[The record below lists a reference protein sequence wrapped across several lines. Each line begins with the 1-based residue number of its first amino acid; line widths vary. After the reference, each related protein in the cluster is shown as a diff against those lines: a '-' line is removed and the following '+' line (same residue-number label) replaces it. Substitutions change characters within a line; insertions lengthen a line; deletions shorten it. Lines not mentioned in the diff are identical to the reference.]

1 MMMSRIREM
10 IQSLSLPIMIVG
22 LFLTLCLDF
31 FLYDNHR
38 RMDGEVFT
46 PYAIHRLEGIDNL
59 VNWWDVVT
67 RLMASKLEH
76 NAPAYM
82 TYPLEAQMVM
92 AMNPMIRSIQILPEK
107 GDPLIITA
115 EDTRKVDMEGLLKGH
130 LKEAADTA
138 RRENRLVL
146 LDSVDVGLSHKM
158 MVLVRPV
165 FRHGVPEEGSFW
177 GYIVFAVD
185 QREVMSRANISNLG
199 KQKLDYTLYHKNSW
213 EEEPH
218 LVKELGRTEEGNP
231 HAERVIAGDMW
242 TIILRP

>member
-1 MMMSRIREM
+1 MMCRIREM
-10 IQSLSLPIMIVG
+10 IQSLSLPIMTVG
-22 LFLTLCLDF
+22 FFLTLCLDF

-67 RLMASKLEH
+67 RLMASKLEQ

-82 TYPLEAQMVM
+82 THPLEAQMVM

-115 EDTRKVDMEGLLKGH
+115 EDTRKVDIEGLLKGH

-165 FRHGVPEEGSFW
+165 FRYGVPEEDSFW
-177 GYIVFAVD
+177 GVHRLCRGPEGSDEPCQYF
-185 QREVMSRANISNLG
+185 QPG
-199 KQKLDYTLYHKNSW
+199 K
-213 EEEPH
+213 
-218 LVKELGRTEEGNP
+218 TE
-231 HAERVIAGDMW
+231 A
-242 TIILRP
+242 

>member
-1 MMMSRIREM
+1 MMSRIREM

-146 LDSVDVGLSHKM
+146 LDSVDVGFPT
-158 MVLVRPV
+158 R
-165 FRHGVPEEGSFW
+165 
-177 GYIVFAVD
+177 
-185 QREVMSRANISNLG
+185 
-199 KQKLDYTLYHKNSW
+199 
-213 EEEPH
+213 
-218 LVKELGRTEEGNP
+218 
-231 HAERVIAGDMW
+231 
-242 TIILRP
+242 